1 MSVMKFTGKM
11 ILFLLLFV
19 VAMIYVSAKLPQLDF
34 NSAYDETDL

>member
-1 MSVMKFTGKM
+1 MSVMKFIGKM

-19 VAMIYVSAKLPQLDF
+19 VVIIYLRAKLPQLEF